1 MASYSSM
8 FGSMLTFVIFLGGR
22 GMLSFCLLCV
32 VVMFGPVSRV
42 FFHFFKLRM
51 ISLEIVCPGSG
62 VVLDCIDS

>member
-8 FGSMLTFVIFLGGR
+8 FGSMLTFVIFLGGKG

-42 FFHFFKLRM
+42 FFFHFFELKNDLIGDCVPWVR
-51 ISLEIVCPGSG
+51 SG
-62 VVLDCIDS
+62 T